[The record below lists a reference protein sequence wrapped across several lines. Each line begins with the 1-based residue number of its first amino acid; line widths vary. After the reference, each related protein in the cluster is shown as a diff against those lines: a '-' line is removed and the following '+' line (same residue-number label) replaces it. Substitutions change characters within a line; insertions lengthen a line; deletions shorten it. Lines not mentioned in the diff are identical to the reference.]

1 MTENSMTYNGVD
13 LSGLLKVLEVKSDI
27 GNERS
32 IKTEKL
38 SRIGTI
44 ATAVEVGAKEI
55 EVKVSLASFDVAN
68 IRFVDTTEPADAERG
83 NINELKERIAGIF
96 DATEPKKLTL
106 GKYPNR
112 YFNALVKGDMEL
124 EGITDWYDETTIKFY
139 IPDGVAHSTTYK
151 RVVDYE
157 ESQGK
162 MVFAIDNKGTA
173 DAYPIITFKAN
184 DENGYYGLVSDRFA
198 FEAGSIEEADIV
210 PYKHSEILWDYV
222 SDNGIIKGLA
232 DGQKNVAILNDN
244 SQNLNGTL
252 AIQSAWGRPHLFLA
266 NRGSGPLGN
275 HAGSVTWEIPADSVG
290 EKGALHEYIWWRQI
304 FWVNPA
310 NQYGFIKISFTG
322 ENGEFLYGVEPIK
335 RGNGLNTEY
344 NFMASNGIGGYR
356 LVKQWTFW
364 PTHNPSENPFNKDSG
379 QSDILRRDDEV
390 QLFWNGSYQKF
401 TVPEIKG
408 KKSIKVH
415 VAMGAF
421 GDKPLPTHMY
431 LDSIVYRKDFVNGT
445 KDIPNRYAAGS
456 TLVINSENDSLI
468 LNNIPDLDQVVDGS
482 LWPVIPPGKSEI
494 ELLQSSW
501 AKKKPTVSIEFEER
515 WL

>member
-1 MTENSMTYNGVD
+1 MTETSMTYNGVD

-112 YFNALVKGDMEL
+112 YFNALVKGDMGL

-157 ESQGK
+157 ERQGK
-162 MVFAIDNKGTA
+162 MVFGIDNKGTA

-198 FEAGSIEEADIV
+198 FEVGNVEEQDGKIVSKKITMFDFRDGRIKEGFASAKKNEGVTNAPELLQGSLRIDEFWGRSHI
-210 PYKHSEILWDYV
+210 
-222 SDNGIIKGLA
+222 
-232 DGQKNVAILNDN
+232 ILN
-244 SQNLNGTL
+244 SEE
-252 AIQSAWGRPHLFLA
+252 
-266 NRGSGPLGN
+266 NRQAKGASL
-275 HAGSVTWEIPADSVG
+275 TWEIPVDEYGV
-290 EKGALHEYIWWRQI
+290 KGSLTDYIWWRQI
-304 FWVNPA
+304 FWIGRESQQGALKVTVSA
-310 NQYGFIKISFTG
+310 EDGT
-322 ENGEFLYGVEPIK
+322 FLYGVETFK
-335 RGNGLNTEY
+335 RRLGLATEL
-344 NFMASNGIGGYR
+344 NFLGADGQGGYTILGR
-356 LVKQWTFW
+356 KTFNA
-364 PTHNPSENPFNKDSG
+364 TDQDSQNPFNQNRG
-379 QSDILRRDDEV
+379 WSDMVREDDKVGFYWFGTREER
-390 QLFWNGSYQKF
+390 
-401 TVPEIKG
+401 TIPHIKG
-408 KKSIKVH
+408 KKSAKIH
-415 VAMGAF
+415 ITYIALENQE
-421 GDKPLPTHMY
+421 LPTHMHIDGFLY
-431 LDSIVYRKDFVNGT
+431 EKTNNNAWEDV
-445 KDIPNRYAAGS
+445 PNRYASGS
-456 TLVINSENDSLI
+456 TVVINSENDNLI
-468 LNNIPDLDQVVDGS
+468 LNNIYDLDQVVDGS

-494 ELLQSSW
+494 EILQSTW
-501 AKKKPTVSIEFEER
+501 ARKKPSVTIEFEER